1 MKRKMLKE
9 LYIDFLIDNIQFV
22 KVLLNVDTLIS
33 TLVLDY
39 NMYTL
44 RV

>member
-22 KVLLNVDTLIS
+22 KALPNVDTLIS